1 MFRWKQIVGA
11 IAVPIIVYAYSPL
24 KEHALNHYAI
34 RWCSDQDSST
44 RTARVRVRNLTS
56 DAGMPIT
63 VRLGGSGSKI
73 QDFDYADP
81 WDGPPTR
88 YLNSARHSE
97 TLRQFD
103 LSLKH
108 PILLDEHLASVTL
121 GDVEDQLEAAA
132 LDQSVPRKHRTSD
145 LLKEMTLPNHL
156 LWLEEC
162 RVQPPSAHPCCMERA
177 WEKWE
182 YMLRGIQADE
192 IAFWKQAAGL
202 QVGFPDF
209 HFAPEGRSDFV
220 LSLPKGHSALLGVK
234 YGFQPVHDEVT
245 VFSTEGP
252 VLNVRKESDLD
263 LWVLLMFFRYWQP
276 EYGYETAIVI
286 FALLTSPLWAP
297 PRYLSTHRLV
307 NQALSK
313 GNKLD
318 TAEEWDEVNGRIKF
332 SLKDK
337 LNALRAAAGRPNST
351 LNSESIYDYLRCEL
365 SVAYGDG
372 KGSFQNERQMQIEIN
387 RALEKL
393 ATM

>member
-121 GDVEDQLEAAA
+121 GDVEDQ
-132 LDQSVPRKHRTSD
+132 
-145 LLKEMTLPNHL
+145 
-156 LWLEEC
+156 
-162 RVQPPSAHPCCMERA
+162 
-177 WEKWE
+177 
-182 YMLRGIQADE
+182 
-192 IAFWKQAAGL
+192 
-202 QVGFPDF
+202 
-209 HFAPEGRSDFV
+209 
-220 LSLPKGHSALLGVK
+220 
-234 YGFQPVHDEVT
+234 
-245 VFSTEGP
+245 
-252 VLNVRKESDLD
+252 
-263 LWVLLMFFRYWQP
+263 
-276 EYGYETAIVI
+276 
-286 FALLTSPLWAP
+286 
-297 PRYLSTHRLV
+297 
-307 NQALSK
+307 
-313 GNKLD
+313 
-318 TAEEWDEVNGRIKF
+318 
-332 SLKDK
+332 
-337 LNALRAAAGRPNST
+337 
-351 LNSESIYDYLRCEL
+351 
-365 SVAYGDG
+365 
-372 KGSFQNERQMQIEIN
+372 
-387 RALEKL
+387 
-393 ATM
+393 